1 MQKLI
6 LIITTV
12 FLFNQAYGVEIQ
24 TDMKDYPID
33 KLKEQNSQIVKMVV
47 EEVGKTLPQKV
58 DKYTKITKLRDENL
72 TLIYT
77 FEINSTKESDQE
89 IKQKGESK
97 MKNRII
103 KGVCNSSKRF
113 INSDI
118 SLVYEYISAK
128 SKKELFS
135 FKIDK
140 KVCKELDVNY

>member
-1 MQKLI
+1 MKRL
-6 LIITTV
+6 LIIATI
-12 FLFNQAYGVEIQ
+12 FLLNQANAVEIQ
-24 TDMKDYPID
+24 TQTKDYPID

-47 EEVGKTLPQKV
+47 EEVGKTLPQQV

-77 FEINSTKESDQE
+77 FEINSTKQSDQE

-97 MKNRII
+97 MKDRII
-103 KGVCNSSKRF
+103 KGVCKSSKRF
-113 INSDI
+113 IDSDI
-118 SLVYEYISAK
+118 SLIYEYISAK
-128 SKKELFS
+128 SKQELFS

>member
-1 MQKLI
+1 MQRLI

-97 MKNRII
+97 MKDRII
-103 KGVCNSSKRF
+103 KGVCKSSKRF
-113 INSDI
+113 IDSDI
-118 SLVYEYISAK
+118 SLIYEYISAK
-128 SKKELFS
+128 SKQELFS